1 MISAPDRRKTVM
13 LIDAARKSGARLLPA
28 CEVTGI
34 NVKTYQRWTQG
45 GTVRSD
51 QRPLAPRPIPANKL
65 TEEETQRILDIC
77 HQPEYASLPP
87 CQIVPRLAD
96 QGVYIASES
105 SFYRVLHAAG
115 EQHHRGRNQK
125 PRHRNPPNGY
135 CATGP
140 NQVWSWD
147 ITWLPSPIRGM
158 YFYLYMMIDVYSRKI
173 VGWEVH
179 PVESADLAATLL
191 QKAVL
196 SENCLLN
203 PPVLHADNGGPQK
216 GFTMKAKLEALG
228 VTPSYSRPRVS
239 NDNPYSEALF
249 RTFKYRPEYP
259 VKGFESI
266 GTARNWVNR
275 FVAWY
280 NEEHHHSGI
289 RYVTPSQR
297 HKTNDV
303 KILAERH
310 VVYQLAKEKH
320 PERWSG
326 KTRNWTPV
334 PEVWLNCPK
343 DAESKAS
350 DYTKAA

>member
-1 MISAPDRRKTVM
+1 M
-13 LIDAARKSGARLLPA
+13 
-28 CEVTGI
+28 
-34 NVKTYQRWTQG
+34 
-45 GTVRSD
+45 
-51 QRPLAPRPIPANKL
+51 
-65 TEEETQRILDIC
+65 DIC
-77 HQPEYASLPP
+77 HLPEYASMPP

-96 QGVYIASES
+96 QGTYIVSES

-115 EQHHRGRNQK
+115 EQHHRGRSQK
-125 PRHRNPPNGY
+125 PRRLNPPKGY

-158 YFYLYMMIDVYSRKI
+158 YFYLYMIMDVYSRKI

-179 PVESADLAATLL
+179 PVESSDFAATLL

-216 GFTMKAKLEALG
+216 GFTMRAKLEALG

-239 NDNPYSEALF
+239 NDNPYSESLF

-259 VKGFESI
+259 SKGFESI
-266 GTARNWVNR
+266 DAARNWVNQ
-275 FVAWY
+275 FVVWY
-280 NEEHHHSGI
+280 NEEHRHSGI

-297 HKTNDV
+297 HGKNDV
-303 KILAERH
+303 KILSNRQ
-310 VVYQLAKEKH
+310 VIYQLARASH

-326 KTRNWTPV
+326 KTRNWTPIR
-334 PEVWLNCPK
+334 EVWLNCPK
-343 DAESKAS
+343 DAEAQISDRSKA
-350 DYTKAA
+350 A